1 MSECGKIQE
10 LLSAMLDGEVSESEK
25 AEIEKHVE
33 GCPECRAM
41 YNAFTAVSDSLN
53 EPEEIPEGL
62 HENIVRSVKAEGKKK
77 KAPWK
82 KVLPLAACLVL
93 VIFGAFAI
101 NGLDNTAD
109 KAMTAND
116 SSESLMADSAVS
128 NDAAEDMEI
137 IRFGADD
144 ALNAPCRVEAD
155 SAETA
160 CNEAYQTTEANAA
173 EKLRELLTPAAV
185 YDSNSDTKNS
195 VSLEP
200 RYTVVFSSAEGEET
214 VQIYFAG
221 DKAYADFGSGMF
233 EVTGTPEEITELL
246 N

>member
-62 HENIVRSVKAEGKKK
+62 HENIMRSVKAEGKKK

-116 SSESLMADSAVS
+116 SSESVMADSAVS
-128 NDAAEDMEI
+128 NDVAEDMEI
-137 IRFGADD
+137 IRFSA
-144 ALNAPCRVEAD
+144 AAERNSPQRAEAFLAED
-155 SAETA
+155 SYDETA
-160 CNEAYQTTEANAA
+160 NSPANAA

-185 YDSNSDTKNS
+185 YDSNSGTKNS
-195 VSLEP
+195 ASLLQQ
-200 RYTVVFSSAEGEET
+200 YTVIFSSAEGEET

>member
-1 MSECGKIQE
+1 MSDCEKIQE
-10 LLSAMLDGEVSESEK
+10 LISAMLDGEVSESEK

-41 YNAFTAVSDSLN
+41 LDAFTAVSDSLG
-53 EPEEIPEGL
+53 ELEEMPEGL
-62 HENIVRSVKAEGKKK
+62 HENIVRSVKAEGRKK

-93 VIFGAFAI
+93 VIFGAFAL
-101 NGLDNTAD
+101 NGMNNTAD

-116 SSESLMADSAVS
+116 SPESVAADSAVLE
-128 NDAAEDMEI
+128 DAAENMEI
-137 IRFGADD
+137 IRFGTDD

-160 CNEAYQTTEANAA
+160 CNEAYQTTAAA
-173 EKLRELLTPAAV
+173 EKLRGLLTPAAA
-185 YDSNSDTKNS
+185 YDSSSGTKNS

>member
-1 MSECGKIQE
+1 MSDCGKIQE
-10 LLSAMLDGEVSESEK
+10 LISAMLDGEVSESEK

-41 YNAFTAVSDSLN
+41 LDAFTAVSDSLN
-53 EPEEIPEGL
+53 EPEEMPEGL
-62 HENIVRSVKAEGKKK
+62 HENIIRRVKAEGRKK

-93 VIFGAFAI
+93 VIFGAFAL
-101 NGLDNTAD
+101 NGVDKTAD

-116 SSESLMADSAVS
+116 SPESFAADSAVS
-128 NDAAEDMEI
+128 EDAAENMEI
-137 IRFGADD
+137 IRFGTDD

-155 SAETA
+155 SDEIA
-160 CNEAYQTTEANAA
+160 CNEAYQTTATAA

-185 YDSNSDTKNS
+185 YDSNSGTKNS
-195 VSLEP
+195 ASLLP

-221 DKAYADFGSGMF
+221 DKAYADFGSGAF
-233 EVTGTPEEITELL
+233 EVTGTPDEITELL